1 MSQSK
6 VYTIK
11 SQNQVINS
19 LILEIINTNSEEAF
33 FVNENGDYEITDT
46 YRHMIE
52 LEMQKILK
60 IYHLEFPNLP
70 YAKNRKLDIRIYKRS
85 HIDGRFSNNALQF
98 SSGIKSEFEKL
109 RSGNLYGENI
119 GYDIQDDGQVTYNP
133 NGETKK
139 MSTNLIDKGDGT
151 PYILKQGEEIEH
163 DFTDETGDLYYY
175 INDCKYETYLFS
187 IMPHEMAHAFGFT
200 GGVFEGLTE
209 TVSREVSNKYGLMN
223 FPFARKDLVELM
235 QKVEKTIGRDK
246 LVEHSHTF
254 NGSKERV
261 DKISKAIDEKINSD
275 QKNCFEHFFD
285 ANTVY
290 KEYDDKIEEL
300 IVARIE
306 KGEITQEEGINI
318 LNADTTLPE
327 LTKNLFHHWGKLSDT
342 LDTYIKQY
350 PDALFKL
357 GQTNI
362 IGTDKDF
369 EDVISFQQNE
379 FNSLNRI
386 LEKIKEQILNQN
398 SSFRNSLQSMVND
411 TVLYSTT
418 DDTDTKSKNKDEIK
432 KDINL

>member
-11 SQNQVINS
+11 TQNQVINS

-46 YRHMIE
+46 YKQMIE

-70 YAKNRKLDIRIYKRS
+70 YETNRKLDVRIYKRN
-85 HIDGRFSNNALQF
+85 HIDGMFGDNALQF

-119 GYDIQDDGQVTYNP
+119 GYDIHDDGQITYNP
-133 NGETKK
+133 NGQTKK
-139 MSTNLIDKGDGT
+139 LITNLIDKGDGT

-223 FPFARKDLVELM
+223 FPFARKDLVKLM
-235 QKVEKTIGRDK
+235 QKIEKVIGRDT
-246 LVEHSHTF
+246 LVQYAHTY
-254 NGSKERV
+254 NEISERS
-261 DKISKAIDEKINSD
+261 DEISRAIDRVINPSPRD
-275 QKNCFEHFFD
+275 IFLHFFI
-285 ANTVY
+285 ANNAY
-290 KEYDDKIEEL
+290 EEYNAKVEDS
-300 IVARIE
+300 IVARI
-306 KGEITQEEGINI
+306 KQGDITEDETYDI
-318 LNADTTLPE
+318 LSSDSI
-327 LTKNLFHHWGKLSDT
+327 LTNLTQNFYTFRDKLSKM
-342 LDTYIKQY
+342 LDSYIKQN
-350 PDALFKL
+350 PHSLFKL
-357 GQTNI
+357 GETNFV
-362 IGTDKDF
+362 GSDKDF
-369 EDVISFQQNE
+369 EDVISFQQSEIVN
-379 FNSLNRI
+379 LQ
-386 LEKIKEQILNQN
+386 QILNIVKGSN
-398 SSFRNSLQSMVND
+398 
-411 TVLYSTT
+411 
-418 DDTDTKSKNKDEIK
+418 
-432 KDINL
+432 